1 MSFINLSLGYE
12 NEEMKD
18 ANMIIYEL
26 KRIKNV
32 IEKGQIYDS
41 KDDKAI
47 KYLTENIVKISD
59 VNLNLKNE
67 IEKIESTLR
76 SYERNNLSNDEI
88 TNVILYIYIFS

>member
-32 IEKGQIYDS
+32 IENGQIYDS